1 MAALPDR
8 PVSQT
13 VTAIY
18 SWWAGKLEHPRAYLG
33 GSIIGRECERALWYS
48 FRWCNPAGQ
57 EFDGR
62 MKRLFDRGH
71 REEAVFVDELR
82 GIGCTVHDIDPPTG
96 QQFRFKAV
104 DGHFG
109 GGIDGVVLGVP
120 EAPKTWHLAEFKT
133 HNDKSFQAL
142 LKQGVAAAKPE
153 HYDQVQVYMH
163 LASLTRT
170 LYVAVN
176 KNDDSL
182 HVERVR
188 YDADAAGRLL
198 AKAERIIYAP
208 EPPPRLS
215 EDAAFYKCKFCPAAP
230 VCHGPALPP
239 PSCRTCLHATPERDG
254 DGRWSCARHKCDL
267 TTDQQRAAGER
278 CPDHRFVPALLAR
291 WGEAVDASASEN
303 WVLYRAA
310 DGHEFRNGAWGLHSF
325 TSKELAA
332 LTPELLR
339 NEEFMGI
346 RAKYA
351 AQVVPREK
359 FPCDEEAA

>member
-33 GSIIGRECERALWYS
+33 GSVIGRECERQLWYS
-48 FRWCNPAGQ
+48 FRWCSPPSS
-57 EFDGR
+57 EPDGR
-62 MKRLFDRGH
+62 MRRLFDRGH
-71 REEAVFVDELR
+71 REEETFVRELR
-82 GIGCTVHDIDPPTG
+82 GIGCQVHDVDPSTG

-120 EAPKTWHLAEFKT
+120 EAPKTWHLVEMKT
-133 HNDKSFQAL
+133 HNERSFTAL
-142 LKQGVAAAKPE
+142 LKEGVAKAKPE
-153 HYDQVQVYMH
+153 HEAQMQVYMH
-163 LASLTRT
+163 IASLTRA
-170 LYVAVN
+170 LYLAVN

-182 HVERVR
+182 HAERVR
-188 YDADAAGRLL
+188 YDEAAAGRLME
-198 AKAERIIYAP
+198 KAERIIYSA
-208 EPPPRLS
+208 EPLPGISADP
-215 EDAAFYKCKFCPAAP
+215 AFYKCKWCPVAA
-230 VCHGPALPP
+230 VCHGTQLPP
-239 PSCRTCLHATPERDG
+239 VSCRTCLHATPERDG
-254 DGRWSCARHKCDL
+254 DGRWSCARHKCDVS
-267 TTDQQRAAGER
+267 TDMQRAAGEQ
-278 CPDHRFVPALLAR
+278 CGDHRYIPALLR
-291 WGEAVDASASEN
+291 NWGEAVDASEQEG

-310 DGHEFRNGAWGLHSF
+310 DGTEFRNGPWGMHSF

-339 NEEFMGI
+339 NEEFMGL

-351 AQVVPREK
+351 GHVTHRSEFPAQ
-359 FPCDEEAA
+359 EAA